1 MIRFFFAV
9 LISLGLAFPAAAQ
22 MACGDRTDILTS
34 LEGKY
39 EEAPVAMGL
48 SNTGGVIEVLSSPE
62 GNTWTIIMTDPN
74 GLSCLIAA
82 GEYWEAAKKIAA
94 GEKI

>member
-1 MIRFFFAV
+1 MIRFFFA
-9 LISLGLAFPAAAQ
+9 LMISVGLAFPAAAQ
-22 MACGDRTDILTS
+22 MACGDRSDILTR

-39 EEAPVAMGL
+39 SEAPVAMGL

-82 GEYWEAAKKIAA
+82 GEYWEAAKKLAA
-94 GEKI
+94 GKGV